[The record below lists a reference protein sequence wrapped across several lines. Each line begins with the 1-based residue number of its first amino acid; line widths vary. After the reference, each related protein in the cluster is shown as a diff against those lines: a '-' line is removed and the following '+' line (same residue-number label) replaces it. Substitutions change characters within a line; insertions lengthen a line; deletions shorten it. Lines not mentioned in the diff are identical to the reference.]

1 MDYKVQNHLHP
12 YVFEDIKTITDSNI
26 NWPCLCNKTV
36 LITGGNGFIA
46 FYLVCAMLIRND
58 LCESNIKVK
67 ALVRNLENA
76 EKKYGEFLNRD
87 DL

>member
-1 MDYKVQNHLHP
+1 MDYKVENHLHP

-46 FYLVCAMLIRND
+46 FYLVCAMLIRNAINPPKD
-58 LCESNIKVK
+58 CNFDPNEEIGGAILDYL
-67 ALVRNLENA
+67 A
-76 EKKYGEFLNRD
+76 
-87 DL
+87 